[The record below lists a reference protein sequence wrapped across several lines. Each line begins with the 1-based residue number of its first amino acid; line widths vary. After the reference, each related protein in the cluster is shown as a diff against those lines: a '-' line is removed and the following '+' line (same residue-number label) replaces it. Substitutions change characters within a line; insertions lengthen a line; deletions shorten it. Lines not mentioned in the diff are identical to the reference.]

1 MRWLFLVSR
10 QELIQSLNNIETLI
24 FNTFGQYCLRFN
36 RQTFVINRQLLNL
49 NYLYKVEGLS
59 AIKDFKQIP
68 FYELIISSEILRY
81 SFGQELTESERN
93 WLFQEIQYW
102 LNNLK

>member
-10 QELIQSLNNIETLI
+10 KELIQSLNKVKPLI
-24 FNTFGQYCLRFN
+24 FNIFGQYCLHFN
-36 RQTFVINRQLLNL
+36 RQSFVVNRQLLNL
-49 NYLYKVEGLS
+49 KYLYKLEGLS

-68 FYELIISSEILRY
+68 FNELIIYTQRLKY
-81 SFGQELTESERN
+81 SFGQELTESERD

-102 LNNLK
+102 LNNHK

>member
-10 QELIQSLNNIETLI
+10 QELIQSLNNVETLI
-24 FNTFGQYCLRFN
+24 FNVFGQYCLRFN
-36 RQTFVINRQLLNL
+36 RQVFVINRQLLNL

-68 FYELIISSEILRY
+68 FNELIISTQIL
-81 SFGQELTESERN
+81 SILLGKN
-93 WLFQEIQYW
+93 
-102 LNNLK
+102 